1 MLNNSEFICQIYEWE
16 TQANAS
22 HPVLT
27 KAQMFEC
34 PDSRDAENR
43 ANKIH
48 DGKQYAGIDAFKVSI
63 DDDTGEYR
71 EPEFIARLGDVPELG
86 D

>member
-1 MLNNSEFICQIYEWE
+1 MSNNSKFICQIYDWK

-22 HPVLT
+22 QPVLT
-27 KAQMFEC
+27 KTQMFEC
-34 PDSRDAENR
+34 RDSRDAENR

-48 DGKQYAGIDAFKVSI
+48 DGKQYAGIDVFKVSI
-63 DDDTGEYR
+63 DENMGEYR
-71 EPEFIARLGDVPELG
+71 EPEYIDRLGDVPELE